1 MDLNS
6 FQLEGFVLRTKSEGA
21 FRFWMC
27 HKIQE
32 NELLQS
38 HMRTNIAESAC
49 HAKFW
54 SFRKFSRIVSRWLY
68 NLNWMSLDPQT
79 ICKYIPHHLQTLTS
93 ILKKSNFHVPKS
105 IFWKLFSIFL
115 KQMKQF
121 CELFASVDAKKS
133 FFQKVKAIS
142 KIWPGKFFIWT

>member
-38 HMRTNIAESAC
+38 HIRTNVAKSASHAE
-49 HAKFW
+49 FW
-54 SFRKFSRIVSRWLY
+54 SFRKFSRDVSKWLY
-68 NLNWMSLDPQT
+68 NLNQMSLDPQT
-79 ICKYIPHHLQTLTS
+79 IYKYIPHYLQTLVS
-93 ILKKSNFHVPKS
+93 ILKKSNFHVPES
-105 IFWKLFSIFL
+105 IFF
-115 KQMKQF
+115 
-121 CELFASVDAKKS
+121 ES
-133 FFQKVKAIS
+133 FFQYSLS
-142 KIWPGKFFIWT
+142 KWSNFASFSLLLMQKIHFFKK